1 MAADQPAVSILGDQ
15 TTPGR
20 IEKDEAVSRRFRGEY
35 TFKVDTKGR
44 TSIPASFRRVIQSGD
59 PDFTEG
65 LRPQFV
71 IVYGGA
77 DQPNLECYT
86 IHEMEKLEERIE
98 RLPNSDLKRQLVR
111 RYISLS
117 IPGEVDPDGR
127 LVLPQEQRNKI
138 GLEKEAKFVGTLTTF
153 QIWHPQAYESTFT
166 EDSTSEQDLGFG
178 IPAGTDLLDALD
190 MALSQQD
197 VD

>member
-1 MAADQPAVSILGDQ
+1 M
-15 TTPGR
+15 
-20 IEKDEAVSRRFRGEY
+20 SRRFRGEY
-35 TFKVDTKGR
+35 TFKVDAKGR
-44 TSIPASFRRVIQSGD
+44 TSVPASFRRVIQAGD
-59 PDFTEG
+59 PDYAEG

-86 IHEMEKLEERIE
+86 ITEMEKLEERIE

-117 IPGEVDPDGR
+117 VPGEVDPDGR
-127 LVLPQEQRNKI
+127 LVLPLEQRSKI

-153 QIWHPQAYESTFT
+153 QIWKPEAYEATFT
-166 EDSTSEQDLGFG
+166 DEPATGQDLGFG

-190 MALSQQD
+190 MALSQQSD
-197 VD
+197 P